1 MGFRGL
7 FYVIGNSVRI
17 SYYTKSSAIYR
28 IAKRYDETK
37 PHNVHSRGKKKS
49 NIHRCLDTKHVRE
62 YNHKPVNK

>member
-17 SYYTKSSAIYR
+17 SYYIKSSAIYR

-37 PHNVHSRGKKKS
+37 PHNVHSRGKKKVIYIGVLTPNMS
-49 NIHRCLDTKHVRE
+49 GSIITNR
-62 YNHKPVNK
+62 